1 MTPVS
6 EAVERVR
13 KWAFYEFTPPD
24 AVAVSSPLVTFTAG
38 DLRATL
44 SEIARLTEQVR
55 VAREGLERAAYPGPD
70 ELLSPCFIA
79 RETIVQMER
88 IDGKDEDY
96 TQTPKAPNSKT
107 GQRQVSAQS
116 KVGADGISSLKETTI
131 PHGEE

>member
-1 MTPVS
+1 
-6 EAVERVR
+6 
-13 KWAFYEFTPPD
+13 
-24 AVAVSSPLVTFTAG
+24 
-38 DLRATL
+38 
-44 SEIARLTEQVR
+44 
-55 VAREGLERAAYPGPD
+55 
-70 ELLSPCFIA
+70 
-79 RETIVQMER
+79 MER